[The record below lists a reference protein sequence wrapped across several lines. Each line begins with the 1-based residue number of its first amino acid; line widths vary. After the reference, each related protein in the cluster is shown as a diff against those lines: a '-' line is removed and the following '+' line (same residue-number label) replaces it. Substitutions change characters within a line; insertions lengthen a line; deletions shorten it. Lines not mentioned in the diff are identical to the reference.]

1 MQLSKKRL
9 KQLVLEKY
17 VSNPLQNPESIAIEM
32 GANLSWINTIIEL
45 YKQEITIK
53 QPLYLVKSIDL
64 ADTYYLFTDFG
75 EKKIKTNKNIIQ
87 NIKSFTEYEITWLY
101 LNAGLK

>member
-17 VSNPLQNPESIAIEM
+17 VSNPLQNPESISIEL

-64 ADTYYLFTDFG
+64 PNIYYLFNDFG
-75 EKKIKTNKNIIQ
+75 EKKIKTNRNIIQ
-87 NIKSFTEYEITWLY
+87 NIKDFTEYERTWLF
-101 LNAGLK
+101 LNKGLK